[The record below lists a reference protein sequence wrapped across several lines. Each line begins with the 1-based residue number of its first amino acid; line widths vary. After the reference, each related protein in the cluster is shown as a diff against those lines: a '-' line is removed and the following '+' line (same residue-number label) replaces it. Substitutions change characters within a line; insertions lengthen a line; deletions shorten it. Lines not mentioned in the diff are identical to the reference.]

1 MQRSLPGHGTTS
13 SSSSSAHSALSAVR
27 RTLRP
32 SPSPSLERAGADVDV
47 DDEDQELEL
56 ADLADPRPWETRA
69 PLKHYGSHHSVH
81 SADHGHLPLYKDSY
95 GNGPGHGPGNGHGDS
110 AGIGMETRQ
119 RRAQAQAQYGE
130 KEGDV
135 TVSETDVLDDQGKW
149 QKGHLAGP
157 GVGGR
162 RGLPPKQRIPGWVS
176 NEFTEPPTWGCTPRL
191 EG

>member
-27 RTLRP
+27 RTFRP
-32 SPSPSLERAGADVDV
+32 SPSSSPNRADVDIA
-47 DDEDQELEL
+47 DEDQELDQELEL

-69 PLKHYGSHHSVH
+69 PLKHYGSQHSVH
-81 SADHGHLPLYKDSY
+81 SADHGHLPLYKDSH
-95 GNGPGHGPGNGHGDS
+95 GNAHGHGDS

-176 NEFTEPPTWGCTPRL
+176 KDLKRLPTWSCL
-191 EG
+191 CWAEGQR